1 MAKEKKEIARTF
13 ISPVGRGN
21 EDSINK
27 CIAEGYTVK
36 SLVDTIFTDRGE
48 IYIHTTVVFNKPEEW
63 F

>member
-1 MAKEKKEIARTF
+1 MAKKKKEMVKTF

-21 EDSINK
+21 EDYINK

-48 IYIHTTVVFNKPEEW
+48 IYIHTTVVFEKEVE
-63 F
+63 